1 MFVDE
6 SYRLQRSSA
15 HRSRDTGA
23 EYRIDDHGV
32 PAEQLLR
39 REFAAVGGDVS
50 AVQVENGYVR
60 GQQRKVVPAVGGE
73 LVRGRQQ
80 DYGNA
85 ACVAEAAL
93 EQPRHGKPVAAVV
106 PLSGDYKVFGGFRRR
121 LLVFRGLRC
130 RGYLRLKRKR
140 RPFHQLDARDRLML
154 YRVQV
159 RLANVFSRQYLHGA
173 NL

>member
-1 MFVDE
+1 M
-6 SYRLQRSSA
+6 
-15 HRSRDTGA
+15 TP
-23 EYRIDDHGV
+23 V
-32 PAEQLLR
+32 PSIAGD
-39 REFAAVGGDVS
+39 FAAVGGDVS
-50 AVQVENGYVR
+50 ASEAEDADSGRQQVHVE
-60 GQQRKVVPAVGGE
+60 PAVGGE
-73 LVRGRQQ
+73 LVRSRQQ
-80 DYGNA
+80 KYGNVA
-85 ACVAEAAL
+85 RIAEAAL
-93 EQPRHGKPVAAVV
+93 EQPRHGKPVASVV

-130 RGYLRLKRKR
+130 RGYLRLERKR

>member
-1 MFVDE
+1 MFIDE

-15 HRSRDTGA
+15 DRSRDAGA
-23 EYRIDDHGV
+23 EYCVDDHGV

-39 REFAAVGGDVS
+39 RDFAAVGGDAS
-50 AVQVENGYVR
+50 AIEAEEADPGRQPVQVE
-60 GQQRKVVPAVGGE
+60 PAVGGE
-73 LVRGRQQ
+73 LVRSGQQ
-80 DYGNA
+80 NYGNA
-85 ACVAEAAL
+85 ARIAEAAL

-106 PLSGDYKVFGGFRRR
+106 TFSGDYKVFGGFRRR

-140 RPFHQLDARDRLML
+140 RPFHQFDARDRLML